1 LGHASILTL
10 SSYPNRTS
18 PVGRGNYVLTNIL
31 GTPPPE
37 PPPNVPTLPEGT
49 TEKLS
54 MRARMERHRADPACA
69 GCHQLMDPIG
79 LALESYD
86 GIGRWRDEDGGEALT
101 GYGAPIHVLRD
112 FGPIGG
118 PADLRAA
125 ILSQP
130 DRFVRTATEKLMT
143 YAFGRALTPA
153 DMPVARAVVR
163 GAAGEDYRF
172 STLVLGIVTSNAFQ
186 MRTADSGG
194 DTRVAL
200 D

>member
-1 LGHASILTL
+1 
-10 SSYPNRTS
+10 
-18 PVGRGNYVLTNIL
+18 
-31 GTPPPE
+31 
-37 PPPNVPTLPEGT
+37 
-49 TEKLS
+49 
-54 MRARMERHRADPACA
+54 
-69 GCHQLMDPIG
+69 
-79 LALESYD
+79 
-86 GIGRWRDEDGGEALT
+86 
-101 GYGAPIHVLRD
+101 
-112 FGPIGG
+112 
-118 PADLRAA
+118 
-125 ILSQP
+125 LSQP